1 MNKDNNNNKEKIKI
15 TTWDSGWGTFCKPK
29 SREYRRLQK
38 QAIQNNI
45 EGQIA
50 KTKIEIIN
58 EFIKGELY
66 EEKKEET

>member
-1 MNKDNNNNKEKIKI
+1 MNNKEKIKI
-15 TTWDSGWGTFCKPK
+15 TNWDSKWGVFCKPE

-38 QAIQNNI
+38 QATQNNI